1 VLLLF
6 FNLNHVPKGRNYMK
20 RIVLAAAAISLFA
33 VPAMA
38 ESNFYGSAR
47 LATFYNISDV
57 GSPSDKNADVDEHLH
72 GNSTLGAN
80 FSNGDIGGKVEYGGG
95 AAVGLRLL
103 YGTWNFGS
111 GKLTIGQDY
120 NSYYLGSAQVH
131 GDDLAFKGYGALWDQ
146 RQAQIKVNL
155 NNGVY
160 FAAIQPSIGA
170 GAAMGTGVAPGNPTV
185 VAITNAQVPGIQI
198 YLPKL
203 NVGYAGKANNVAYNV
218 GVVGQTYKNE
228 AIDKDVLSVL
238 GYVNGSAVF
247 GATTLMANLSFAQ
260 NAGNMGFNGRMVYDT
275 ANKKDV
281 TGFEGYLQLTQKIS
295 DTVSGNVGFGYVTD
309 KSGAS
314 GAKADDKMAFFV
326 NAPITLAKNVSVT
339 PEFDYY
345 DQLNKAGASE
355 NNKQYAVG
363 AKWQISF

>member
-1 VLLLF
+1 
-6 FNLNHVPKGRNYMK
+6 
-20 RIVLAAAAISLFA
+20 
-33 VPAMA
+33 MA
-38 ESNFYGSAR
+38 DSNFYGSAR

-57 GSPSDKNADVDEHLH
+57 GKVSDKNADIDEHLH

-80 FSNGDIGGKVEYGGG
+80 FSNGDVVGKVEYGGG

-111 GKLTIGQDY
+111 GKLTVGQDY

-146 RQAQIKVNL
+146 RQAQIRVNL

-170 GAAMGTGVAPGNPTV
+170 GAVMGTGVAPGSPTV

-203 NVGYAGKANNVAYNV
+203 NVGYARKASNVSYNA
-218 GVVGQTYKNE
+218 GIVGQTYKNE
-228 AIDKDVLSVL
+228 TIDTDVLSVL
-238 GYVNGSAVF
+238 GYVNGSAAF
-247 GATTLMANLSFAQ
+247 GATTITASVSFAQ
-260 NAGNMGFNGRMVYDT
+260 NAGNMGFNGRMAYDT

-281 TGFEGYLQLTQKIS
+281 TGFEGYLQLTQKVS
-295 DTVSGNVGFGYVTD
+295 DMVSSNVGFGYATD

-314 GAKADDKMAFFV
+314 GAKADDKMAVFV
-326 NAPITLAKNVSVT
+326 NTPVTLAKNVTVT
-339 PEFDYY
+339 PEFTYY
-345 DQLNKAGASE
+345 DQLDDAAGKAYI
-355 NNKQYAVG
+355 KQYAVG
-363 AKWQISF
+363 AKWQINF